1 MGGNQIE
8 VRPATLEDLPTVH
21 RLIVEL
27 AVYENAPDEVT
38 NSLENLIED
47 GFGPMPAYSC
57 LVATHQNEVIGFAL
71 YYTSYSTWKGKCVYL
86 EDFLVT
92 EAWRRRGVGKILF
105 EAVHQQAILMN
116 AKRFEWQVLDWNT
129 PAINFY
135 KKYQVEMDRSWIDCK
150 LVLSS

>member
-1 MGGNQIE
+1 MGGNPIE

-47 GFGPMPAYSC
+47 GFGPTPAYSC
-57 LVATHQNEVIGFAL
+57 LVATNQNEVIGFAL
-71 YYTSYSTWKGKCVYL
+71 YYISYSTWKGKCVYL

-150 LVLSS
+150 LVLPS